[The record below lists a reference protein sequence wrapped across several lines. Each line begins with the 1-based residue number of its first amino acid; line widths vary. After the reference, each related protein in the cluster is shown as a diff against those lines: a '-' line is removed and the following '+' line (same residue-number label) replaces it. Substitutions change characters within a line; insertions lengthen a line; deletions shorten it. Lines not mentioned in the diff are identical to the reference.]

1 MINRAAVKLVPMRR
15 AACLSPI
22 ASLFR
27 PVLVL
32 IGITCIALATGCST
46 GSNAVDQTAAGQ
58 FRFVSANKKGTLI
71 PAAKRKAAPAF
82 SGQLLNGHDAKLADY
97 GGKVIALNF
106 WAAWC
111 SPCRVE
117 APDLEKVYQSEQ
129 KAGLQILGVD
139 VKDDKGSAQEFISDK
154 DITYPSFW
162 DPQGRAALT
171 FRNFNPNA
179 IPSTILID
187 RLGRVAAVYMAPL
200 IDNDLAVAV
209 KPLLSER

>member
-1 MINRAAVKLVPMRR
+1 MRR
-15 AACLSPI
+15 AASRSPI

-32 IGITCIALATGCST
+32 IGIASIALATGCST
-46 GSNAVDQTAAGQ
+46 GTNAVDQTAAGQ
-58 FRFVSANKKGTLI
+58 YRFVSANKKGTLI
-71 PAAKRKAAPAF
+71 PAKERKSAPAF
-82 SGQLLNGHDAKLADY
+82 SGQLLDGKGAKLSDY
-97 GGKVIALNF
+97 RGKVIALNF

-117 APDLEKVYQSEQ
+117 APDLEKVYRAEQ
-129 KAGLQILGVD
+129 QAGLQILGVD
-139 VKDDKGSAQEFISDK
+139 VKDDKQSAQQFISDK

-187 RLGRVAAVYMAPL
+187 RKGRVAAVYMAPL
-200 IDNDLAVAV
+200 IDNDLTVAV
-209 KPLLSER
+209 KPLLSEK